1 MPAVHPHVQVELFSH
16 LGAIFSHGFMSC
28 GFMPVRLGFPTVAS
42 LVLGTSVG
50 IPELMLITSFQDYLS
65 CHD

>member
-16 LGAIFSHGFMSC
+16 LGAIFSH